1 MSVTLTTP
9 HLTLREPTMDDAGNI
24 AKYLND
30 FAVSGNLA
38 RVPFPY
44 GRADAEAWLKTRR
57 PGLTPAQTSFAIDIP
72 AQGCVGV
79 VGFHQG
85 VNGTV
90 LGYWLARPFW
100 GQGLMTEAAG
110 TAVDWFF
117 ERTDANRIL
126 SGLFHFNA
134 ASLAVQEKLGFAVIG
149 RSRLVCLA
157 RGAELEH
164 IDTEL
169 TRSVWKARKT

>member
-1 MSVTLTTP
+1 MSVVLETAR
-9 HLTLREPTMDDAGNI
+9 LTLREPAMADAGNI

-30 FAVSGNLA
+30 FGVSGNLS

-44 GRADAEAWLKTRR
+44 SRADAQAWLKTRR
-57 PGLTPAQTSFAIDIP
+57 PNLPPGETSFAIDL
-72 AQGCVGV
+72 AGEGCIGV
-79 VGFHQG
+79 VGFHERG
-85 VNGTV
+85 DGTV

-100 GQGLMTEAAG
+100 GRGIMTEAAG
-110 TAVDWFF
+110 AAVDWFF
-117 ERTDANRIL
+117 QGTGATRIL

-134 ASLAVQEKLGFAVIG
+134 ASLAVQEKLGFTVTG
-149 RSRLVCLA
+149 RSKLVCLA

-169 TRSVWKARKT
+169 TRSAWKARDR